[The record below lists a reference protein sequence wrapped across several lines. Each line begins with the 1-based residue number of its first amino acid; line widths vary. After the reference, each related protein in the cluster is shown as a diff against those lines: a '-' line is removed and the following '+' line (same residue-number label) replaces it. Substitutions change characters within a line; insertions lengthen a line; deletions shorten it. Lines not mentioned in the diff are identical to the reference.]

1 MPHHCAILDDYQN
14 VALKLADWSK
24 LKGQVD
30 VRVYNESLGDQ
41 AAVIRALKDC
51 AIVCLMR
58 ERTLFPRA
66 VFEGLPELK
75 LLVTSGARN
84 AAIDLAAAEARKV
97 VVCGTQS
104 PGDPTAELAIGLM
117 LELARKIG
125 YEHAKLKAGARWQT
139 TLGVDLGGKTLGC
152 VGLGKLGGKAA
163 QIARAIGMDVIAW
176 SQNLTA
182 ERCGEIGATLV
193 TKEELFRR
201 ADFITVHLQLS
212 PRTRGLIGAQDL
224 NLMKPTAYFINTS
237 RGPIVE
243 EAALIDVLRN
253 KKIAGAGLDVYDVE
267 PLPLDH
273 PYRKL
278 DNAVITPHLGYVTE
292 DNYRHFYGQMVENIQ
307 GFLAGKPLRVIKAK

>member
-30 VRVYNESLGDQ
+30 VRVYNDSLGDQ

-84 AAIDLAAAEARKV
+84 AAIDLPAAEERKV
-97 VVCGTQS
+97 VVCGTET
-104 PGDPTAELAIGLM
+104 PGNPTAELAVGLM
-117 LELARKIG
+117 LELTRKIG

-152 VGLGKLGGKAA
+152 VGLGRLGAKTA

-182 ERCGEIGATLV
+182 ERCREVGATLV

-201 ADFITVHLQLS
+201 ADVITVHLQLS
-212 PRTRGLIGAQDL
+212 PRTRGLIGAKDL
-224 NLMKPTAYFINTS
+224 GAMKPTAYFINTS

-292 DNYRHFYGQMVENIQ
+292 DNYRHFYGQMVENIE

>member
-1 MPHHCAILDDYQN
+1 MPHRCAILDDYQN
-14 VALKLADWSK
+14 VALKLADWGK
-24 LKGQVD
+24 LAPD
-30 VRVYNESLGDQ
+30 VEVKVFNESLGDQ
-41 AAVIRALKDC
+41 ASVIRTLKDYS
-51 AIVCLMR
+51 IVCLMR

-84 AAIDLAAAEARKV
+84 AAIDLVAAEERKV
-97 VVCGTQS
+97 VVCGTETPS
-104 PGDPTAELAIGLM
+104 SPTAELAIGLM

-125 YEHAKLKAGARWQT
+125 YENARLKVGAKWQT
-139 TLGVDLGGKTLGC
+139 TLGIDLGGKTLGC
-152 VGLGKLGGKAA
+152 VGLGKLGAKAA
-163 QIARAIGMDVIAW
+163 QIGRAIGMDVIAW

-182 ERCGEIGATLV
+182 ERCREIGATLV
-193 TKEELFRR
+193 TKDELFRR

-224 NLMKPTAYFINTS
+224 GLMKPTAFFINTS

-243 EAALIDVLRN
+243 EAALLDALRN
-253 KKIAGAGLDVYDVE
+253 KRIAGAGLDVYDVE

-292 DNYRHFYGQMVENIQ
+292 DNYRSFYGQMVEDIRA
-307 GFLAGKPLRVIKAK
+307 FLDGKPLRVIKAK